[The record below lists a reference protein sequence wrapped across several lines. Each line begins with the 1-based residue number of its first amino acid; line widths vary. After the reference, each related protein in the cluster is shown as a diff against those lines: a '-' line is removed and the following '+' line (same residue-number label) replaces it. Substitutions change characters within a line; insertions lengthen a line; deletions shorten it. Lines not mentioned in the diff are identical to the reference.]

1 MQNQLTAVPV
11 WGAAVHVQT
20 DMTGLVLYW
29 RRRDDSLA
37 GSGAVRSFYLC
48 RRWISGCLFV
58 MDADM
63 RDAACCRCTHHDT
76 PSVSSFSK
84 REKSCDAS
92 SVFEAKE
99 IFSDWCVHHHSTLK
113 LLKCTKLC
121 ESVFLEEQ
129 MWNTAGELQTPE
141 RFLLIKLLCV
151 SGEPA
156 VTLQLWFNWLTN
168 QSVLISPLLLSAW
181 TKLPLTLN

>member
-1 MQNQLTAVPV
+1 MILWQVLEL
-11 WGAAVHVQT
+11 WGASLCAVGGFLDVCLWWMQ
-20 DMTGLVLYW
+20 
-29 RRRDDSLA
+29 
-37 GSGAVRSFYLC
+37 
-48 RRWISGCLFV
+48 RWEMQPVADALITTHQVFLLFQ
-58 MDADM
+58 
-63 RDAACCRCTHHDT
+63 
-76 PSVSSFSK
+76 K
-84 REKSCDAS
+84 EKSCDAS

>member
-1 MQNQLTAVPV
+1 MHQVCFHLVVPWFHLQSFCTVQHDLICTIKSMQNQLTAVPV

-20 DMTGLVLYW
+20 DMTGLVSYW

-99 IFSDWCVHHHSTLK
+99 IFRGGSFLRNATD
-113 LLKCTKLC
+113 
-121 ESVFLEEQ
+121 VFIIIRP
-129 MWNTAGELQTPE
+129 WS
-141 RFLLIKLLCV
+141 C
-151 SGEPA
+151 
-156 VTLQLWFNWLTN
+156 W
-168 QSVLISPLLLSAW
+168 SVLNFVNPCF
-181 TKLPLTLN
+181 